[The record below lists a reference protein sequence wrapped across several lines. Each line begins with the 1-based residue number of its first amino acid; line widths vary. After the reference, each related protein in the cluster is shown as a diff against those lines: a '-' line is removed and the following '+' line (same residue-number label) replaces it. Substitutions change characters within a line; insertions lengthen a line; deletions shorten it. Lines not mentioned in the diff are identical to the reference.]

1 MKKQPTRPKPD
12 LGGLLSAE
20 EIEKQAAEITGK
32 ADTGGKS
39 ARSFTL
45 ADAKNIKE
53 RTPGLTARGR
63 ARFTTMLRPDLREKL
78 EAIASNRGISIADVI
93 EVIIEEYLGLK

>member
-20 EIEKQAAEITGK
+20 EIERQAAEITGK
-32 ADTGGKS
+32 ETTGKS
-39 ARSFTL
+39 GRSFSL
-45 ADAKNIKE
+45 ADAKSVKE

-93 EVIIEEYLGLK
+93 EIIIEEYFGLK